1 MKRII
6 IIFFLVTAGIEA
18 NAQFF
23 RGVGLFVAGNST
35 AHRYRNLQQHLKD
48 PNVYVPEYYY
58 PPNHY
63 SHDLQGFGVGLL
75 FEFLRYEHIRWQT
88 EFEYTTKGALE
99 RVIVDPYLGTTNG
112 RAANIYNYIQWN
124 NYLKYMGNYTRKG
137 QWYTMLGARLEYLN
151 SFAAP
156 VYAPVS
162 ATFPKIWVS
171 GDVALGYELFTWKRL
186 HPFFEFHFN
195 PDVMYQPIRY
205 GLNSVRSRTFE
216 LRIGLIF
223 RPMPKSI
230 DDCNAPKYHGNY
242 Y

>member
-1 MKRII
+1 MKKIII
-6 IIFFLVTAGIEA
+6 IIFLVTVAIES

-23 RGVGLFVAGNST
+23 RGIGIFVAGNST
-35 AHRYRNLQQHLKD
+35 AHRYRNLQAHLKD

-58 PPNHY
+58 PPNHHSRDFQGY
-63 SHDLQGFGVGLL
+63 GFGLL
-75 FEFLRYEHIRWQT
+75 LEFLRSDHIRWQT

-99 RVIVDPYLGTTNG
+99 RVIVDPYLGTTDG
-112 RAANIYNYIQWN
+112 RLPNVYTYIQWN
-124 NYLKYMGNYTRKG
+124 NYLKYMGTVTRKG
-137 QWYTMLGARLEYLN
+137 QWYAMLGARLEYLF

-162 ATFPKIWVS
+162 TAFPKIWVS
-171 GDVALGYELFTWKRL
+171 GDVGVGWEFFTWKKL
-186 HPFFEFHFN
+186 HPFVEFHYN
-195 PDVMYQPIRY
+195 PDVIYHPPVQNTI
-205 GLNSVRSRTFE
+205 VRSRTFE